1 MGKYFL
7 SYISLHSAQ
16 VPCMLVWRL
25 RGKTNFRNIKV
36 EQQAAKNSLQDSRS
50 FISSLHLR
58 IIAKREK
65 SDRKRIDESTFYIWR
80 IALLGAQSTML
91 HLLFPL
97 SAQELHFISSIFNLA
112 RRQRAKKKKVHNAIC
127 RIEQYPLKDV
137 RRNSHYQLVSL
148 AFFAFIVSYLVSYS
162 PPSVSLLL
170 VIHRGRII
178 CCWNNNKQMVLR
190 RRHSDKICCE
200 SLKIVERSETLS
212 SLPRCM

>member
-1 MGKYFL
+1 MEKYFL
-7 SYISLHSAQ
+7 SYISPHSAQ

-25 RGKTNFRNIKV
+25 RSETNFRNIKV
-36 EQQAAKNSLQDSRS
+36 EQQAAKKNSLQDSRS

-58 IIAKREK
+58 IIAKRGK
-65 SDRKRIDESTFYIWR
+65 KGDRKRIDESTFYIWR

-112 RRQRAKKKKVHNAIC
+112 RRQRAKKEKVHNAIC

-148 AFFAFIVSYLVSYS
+148 AFFAFIVSYLVSHS

-170 VIHRGRII
+170 VIHWGRII

-190 RRHSDKICCE
+190 RRHSDKICCD
-200 SLKIVERSETLS
+200 SLKIVEHSETLS
-212 SLPRCM
+212 SS